1 MKAVRHRSYVPENR
15 MFMARHLKQ
24 PFFDPEWHAHAEYQ
38 LFMVLQ
44 GTGTRFVGD
53 SIQSFQP
60 GQLVFTGPHL
70 PHIWRCEESYFKG
83 DDSRMAEGLVVYFGE
98 DFPDTQWMSREEMRA
113 LQKLFV
119 RSRRGI
125 IFSEAESRKVMPLLL
140 ELPFLSGLS
149 GLVQLLQV
157 LDWLSASRAFSY
169 LPSRTYEEEM
179 AEDTGRMNLL
189 YAHILKN
196 YLQKISLNDMAE
208 MLHMTPTS
216 FSRFFSAKNGKP
228 LMQFVAELRIRHA
241 CKLLTEND
249 ISVEQVCYESGFNTL
264 SNFNRKFREITGKKP
279 LQYRKEFLGL

>member
-15 MFMARHLKQ
+15 LFTARHLKQ

-60 GQLVFTGPHL
+60 GELVFTGPHL

-83 DDSRMAEGLVVYFGE
+83 DDNRIAEGLVVYFGE
-98 DFPDTQWMSREEMRA
+98 DFPDAQWMSREEMRA
-113 LQKLFV
+113 LQKLFM

-125 IFSEAESRKVMPLLL
+125 IFSEAESRKVKPLLL

-157 LDWLSASRAFSY
+157 LDGLSAGSAFTY
-169 LPSRTYEEEM
+169 LSSRTYEEEM
-179 AEDTGRMNLL
+179 VEDTGRMNLV
-189 YAHILKN
+189 YAHLLKH
-196 YLQKISLNDMAE
+196 YRQKIGLNDMADL
-208 MLHMTPTS
+208 LHMTPTS

-228 LMQFVAELRIRHA
+228 LMQFVAELRIRYA
-241 CKLLTEND
+241 CSILTEKD

-264 SNFNRKFREITGKKP
+264 SNFNRKFREITGKNP